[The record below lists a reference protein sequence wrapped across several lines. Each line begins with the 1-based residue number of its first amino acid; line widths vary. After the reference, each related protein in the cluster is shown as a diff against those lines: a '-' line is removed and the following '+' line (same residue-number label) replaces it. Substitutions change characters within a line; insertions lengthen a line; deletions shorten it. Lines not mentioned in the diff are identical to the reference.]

1 MKTFENGLKSTKE
14 SLPEYLQTADDLFQN
29 QPDVSLFP
37 GIRPRTRRQVQIA
50 TESENKSQ
58 NIEKNAEALGS
69 IIDSLIADVRKRL
82 TPDDLF
88 LALLDLDDPKKSDA
102 LSTEQVKMIDYFFEH
117 TDPRLDCSTIQNEM
131 KKFGK
136 GSAIALQLPLFDI
149 LMRGFI
155 NSSVDVERLFSVMNL
170 IMAKRRVSMG
180 EERRRCLMNM
190 MFNRRLF
197 GDVNLNKFV
206 DNFVKECDARMKRF
220 ALFE

>member
-14 SLPEYLQTADDLFQN
+14 SLPKYLQNADDLYQN

-50 TESENKSQ
+50 TENENNSQ

-88 LALLDLDDPKKSDA
+88 LALLDLDDPKKSDS
-102 LSTEQVKMIDYFFEH
+102 LSTEQVKMINYFFEH
-117 TDPRLDCSTIQNEM
+117 TDPRLNCELIQNEM

-197 GDVNLNKFV
+197 GEVNLNHFV
-206 DNFVKECDARMKRF
+206 NNFVKESDARLKRF
-220 ALFE
+220 ALFK